1 MAAEVKKKISAA
13 SARSHTRH
21 SKPKSQSSSTFS
33 SGIFMKFL
41 LVFFTALLAWAYQAV
56 CPPAPNKVGPP
67 DGLSITT
74 PRIKLRDGRYLSY
87 KEFGV
92 PKDSAKYK
100 IIFVHGFDCLKH
112 YAVIATSV
120 SPALIEDLGIYI
132 VSFDRPGYG
141 ESDPDPKQTS
151 KSLALDTEELAD
163 QLELGSKFY
172 VVGYSMGGKAIWSYL
187 KYIPHR
193 LAGAALI
200 APVVNFWWPNL
211 PSNLSQQAFSKLF
224 LQDQW
229 SLRVAH
235 YLPSL
240 TYWWNTQKWFPSLTI
255 IAHSPDILS
264 RQDIEL
270 VPIFTAG
277 RAAVEEQV
285 RQQGEYESLH
295 RDLNIGF
302 GTWEFD
308 PTEIENPFPENEGSV
323 HIWQGDEDIIVDVT
337 LQRYIAQQHPWINY
351 HELTGAGHMFPYADG
366 NSDAI
371 LKALL
376 LGQS

>member
-1 MAAEVKKKISAA
+1 MAVEVKRKISAA
-13 SARSHTRH
+13 SARSHTRN
-21 SKPKSQSSSTFS
+21 SKSKSNSSTFL
-33 SGIFMKFL
+33 SGIFIKFL
-41 LVFFTALLAWAYQAV
+41 LVFFIGFLAWAYQAA
-56 CPPAPNKVGPP
+56 CPPAPKKVGPP
-67 DGLSITT
+67 DGLPITT

-87 KEFGV
+87 KEYGV
-92 PKDSAKYK
+92 PKELAKYK
-100 IIFVHGFDCLKH
+100 IIYVHGFDAVKH
-112 YAVIATSV
+112 YAVIATSA

-141 ESDPDPKQTS
+141 ESDPDPKRTL

-172 VVGYSMGGKAIWSYL
+172 VVGFSLGGQIIWSYL

-200 APVVNFWWPNL
+200 TPVINYWWPNL
-211 PSNLSQQAFSKLF
+211 PSNLSQQAFSKQF

-235 YLPSL
+235 YAPSL
-240 TYWWNTQKWFPSLTI
+240 TYWWNTQKLFPSLTI
-255 IAHSPDILS
+255 IAHNPDVLS
-264 RQDIEL
+264 RQDREL

-277 RAAVEEQV
+277 RAGIEEQV
-285 RQQGEYESLH
+285 RHQGEYESIH

-302 GTWEFD
+302 SSWEFD

-323 HIWQGDEDIIVDVT
+323 HIWMGDEDMLVPVT
-337 LQRYIAQQHPWINY
+337 LQRYIAQKLSWIKY
-351 HELTGAGHMFPYADG
+351 HELTGAGHMFPYAPG